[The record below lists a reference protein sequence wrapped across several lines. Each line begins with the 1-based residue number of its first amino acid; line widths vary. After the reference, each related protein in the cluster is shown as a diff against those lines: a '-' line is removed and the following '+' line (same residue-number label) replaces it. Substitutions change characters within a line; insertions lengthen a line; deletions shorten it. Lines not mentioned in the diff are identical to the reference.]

1 MESLRQRCMWTA
13 AVIAVAVGVG
23 MAPLASG
30 QTTRK
35 LVYAT
40 YIPDTL
46 SIVQADKWFMDEVS
60 RRTNGRITFEVYLS
74 GALLKA
80 GDILPGVAAGAA
92 DLGMSV
98 PSAYNRKDYPLSN
111 ITLPFI
117 TDKVDSASYA
127 FKEMYESNADLRKEY
142 EGRGLKL
149 LYAPAAGENTMWSVK
164 PIAKPDDIKGLK
176 VRAVLG
182 IGDALA
188 KLGAAPVAIPWNDAL
203 EGMQRGV
210 VDAMSSAPF
219 DNAVT
224 GGLVDIAKYG
234 SDAGRMGIY
243 AVYTTVMSRKTYDSL
258 DKDTQ
263 KIIDQVAS
271 ETPAYYFKLLDKVM
285 DESARKVADR
295 VRSGAV
301 KIDLFADAD
310 VAKMRS
316 TVGQEI
322 YKEWIETAKKSGYDG
337 QKLLDQF
344 TAATRKHDASSQ
356 YVTGFDRVKKLAR

>member
-46 SIVQADKWFMDEVS
+46 SIVQADKWFMDEVT

-164 PIAKPDDIKGLK
+164 PIAKPDAALMDYVLTADDGTVLDSSENHGGAQPFSMEQVFPGFAEAMTRMQEGGQYRFSMPQRLAFGDSPAPPGFPKNSKLNFEVRVRK
-176 VRAVLG
+176 VVRG
-182 IGDALA
+182 
-188 KLGAAPVAIPWNDAL
+188 GAAL
-203 EGMQRGV
+203 MQQQ
-210 VDAMSSAPF
+210 MQEQQQQQMQQAP
-219 DNAVT
+219 
-224 GGLVDIAKYG
+224 
-234 SDAGRMGIY
+234 
-243 AVYTTVMSRKTYDSL
+243 
-258 DKDTQ
+258 Q
-263 KIIDQVAS
+263 Q
-271 ETPAYYFKLLDKVM
+271 
-285 DESARKVADR
+285 
-295 VRSGAV
+295 
-301 KIDLFADAD
+301 
-310 VAKMRS
+310 
-316 TVGQEI
+316 
-322 YKEWIETAKKSGYDG
+322 
-337 QKLLDQF
+337 
-344 TAATRKHDASSQ
+344 
-356 YVTGFDRVKKLAR
+356 